1 MGDSLSCNVL
11 IFGGTRW
18 YTGSTSH
25 TRPEKAGK
33 GFTLIAYALGSATV
47 QTTVPS
53 WIFVP
58 GAVSGSAMGC
68 VLPLTPYGL
77 VGGSTIGVVVKPAE
91 LMFRSSTVE
100 RKST

>member
-25 TRPEKAGK
+25 TRPENAGS
-33 GFTLIAYALGSATV
+33 GLTLIAYALGSATV

-58 GAVSGSAMGC
+58 GAVSGSATGGE
-68 VLPLTPYGL
+68 VPLTPYGL
-77 VGGSTIGVVVKPAE
+77 VGGRTVGAGVKAAE
-91 LMFRSSTVE
+91 LMFRSSAVE
-100 RKST
+100 SM